1 MSQQQKTIAASFQL
15 SGVSLHSGKET
26 TVICSPAPINSGI
39 HFKKQ
44 GKSIPATIE
53 HLSSTKRSTSVAGVA
68 VTEHLLSAIYALGID
83 NLTLEVKGDEIPVLD
98 GSAKPFVDAF
108 LTVGLLDQPAPK
120 QAIILKAPIKLS
132 ADKASVEALPYHGFR
147 LTFMVNFPSV
157 GEQKLSFDLESGD
170 YATEIAPAR
179 TFGYIEEIEALK
191 QQGLGRG
198 ASLDNAL
205 VLSQNGYLNQ
215 PRFKDELVRH
225 KILDLIG
232 DLALLGKP
240 LKAQIVACM
249 SGHKLNSELVRRI
262 LQNG

>member
-1 MSQQQKTIAASFQL
+1 MSQKQKTIASPFKL
-15 SGVSLHSGKET
+15 SGPTLHSGQET
-26 TVICSPAPINSGI
+26 TITCSPAPVDSGI
-39 HFKKQ
+39 NFVKQ
-44 GKSIPATIE
+44 GKTIRATINN
-53 HLSSTKRSTSVAGVA
+53 LSATKRSTALAGIA
-68 VTEHLLSAIYALGID
+68 VTEHLLSAIYALEID
-83 NLTLEVKGDEIPVLD
+83 NISVAVQGDEIPILD
-98 GSAKPFVDAF
+98 GSAKPFVDAI
-108 LTVGLLDQPAPK
+108 LGVGILNQSASKQP
-120 QAIILKAPIKLS
+120 IILKSPIKISEDLTS
-132 ADKASVEALPYHGFR
+132 LEALPYHGFS

-157 GEQKLSFDLESGD
+157 GEQKLRFDLESGN
-170 YATEIAPAR
+170 YAAEIAPAR

-205 VLSQNGYLNQ
+205 VLSQTGYLNQ

-240 LKAQIVACM
+240 LKAQIIGCM

-262 LQNG
+262 LANG